1 MSAASVCSCQS
12 ALAAALARAPLS
24 PGALAPAAGN
34 ARTVK
39 YNLPLAQMHAPVA
52 GPANPNDR
60 AGVAAGLRN
69 HWSGH
74 AEDAHLNS
82 FVFDEQYHTFHSY
95 GYAADPGGSGATL
108 HASVGKAAPASGSSV
123 YTTVAPAKRQRTAAG
138 GAKVAVGANYDP
150 SAAAFTLTSRQPW
163 AEKEA
168 EEVELTEEQKECE
181 LRGPRR
187 LRALRA
193 GERAACLACL
203 ACLAWVC
210 V

>member
-1 MSAASVCSCQS
+1 
-12 ALAAALARAPLS
+12 
-24 PGALAPAAGN
+24 
-34 ARTVK
+34 
-39 YNLPLAQMHAPVA
+39 MHAPIA

-95 GYAADPGGSGATL
+95 GFAADPGGTGATV
-108 HASVGKAAPASGSSV
+108 HASAGKAAPASGSSV
-123 YTTVAPAKRQRTAAG
+123 YTTAPAKRQKTATG
-138 GAKVAVGANYDP
+138 GAKVAVGANSDP
-150 SAAAFTLTSRQPW
+150 SAAPFTLTSRQPW
-163 AEKEA
+163 AEKEV

-181 LRGPRR
+181 PSGLIGSVQ
-187 LRALRA
+187 A
-193 GERAACLACL
+193 GERAAAAPPCCGFAHG
-203 ACLAWVC
+203 C